1 MPVECKD
8 PVLLQVKNLKKSFD
22 TKVSLINRLKHQ
34 AALKVYAV
42 DNVTFDLNKGEIL
55 GLIGESGCG
64 KSTTARIIL
73 KLLQPD
79 SGEILYKGQD
89 ITRLADSALNEY
101 RQKVQIVFQDPYE
114 YLNSRMNVLDTIAE
128 PLVINRLV
136 KNEEEKVEWVCRC
149 LEMVG
154 VSPAKSYLYR
164 YPHEMSGGQRQR
176 IAIARA
182 LVMEPDIVV
191 ADEPTSMLDVSV
203 RAGVLNVLRDM
214 KKNLNLS
221 MIFITH
227 DLTTAG
233 YMCDKIA
240 VMYKG
245 RVVELGSRDD
255 IIFYGVHPYT
265 KALVNVAFDLKG
277 FLEGHD
283 HIIKSGEVNS
293 YEKIQGCP
301 FKARCVLYDE
311 GCDTNCCETMHEVS
325 PGHYVSCC
333 KV

>member
-1 MPVECKD
+1 MAAECKE
-8 PVLLQVKNLKKSFD
+8 PILFQVKNLKKSFD
-22 TKVSLINRLKHQ
+22 AKVSLVNRLRRQ
-34 AALKVYAV
+34 EALKVYAV

-64 KSTTARIIL
+64 KSTTARLIL

-79 SGEILYKGQD
+79 SGEMLYKGMD
-89 ITRLADSALNEY
+89 ITKLSDAALREY

-128 PLVINRLV
+128 PLVINNLV
-136 KNEEEKVEWVCRC
+136 GSEEEKVEWVCRC
-149 LEMVG
+149 LEMVD
-154 VSPAKSYLYR
+154 VSPARSYLYR

-255 IIFYGVHPYT
+255 IIFRSAHPYT
-265 KALVNVAFDLKG
+265 RALVNVAFDLKS
-277 FLEGHD
+277 FLQGHD
-283 HIIKSGEVNS
+283 HIIKTGEVNN
-293 YEKIQGCP
+293 YEQIQGCP
-301 FKARCVLYDE
+301 FKGRCVQYDQSCDS
-311 GCDTNCCETMHEVS
+311 GCFECMHEVAS
-325 PGHYVSCC
+325 GHFVSCC
-333 KV
+333 KA